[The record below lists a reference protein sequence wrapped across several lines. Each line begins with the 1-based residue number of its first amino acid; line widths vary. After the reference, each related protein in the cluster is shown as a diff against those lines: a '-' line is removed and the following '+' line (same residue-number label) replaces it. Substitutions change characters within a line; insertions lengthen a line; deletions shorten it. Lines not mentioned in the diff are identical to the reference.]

1 MKFNRLE
8 GVFFER
14 ILNAE
19 LGVPVHATLEYEGD
33 TFDVILVPELNEEG
47 DFILRYYNAP
57 TYEPETQ
64 FNEAGVGTKSWTN
77 RQAFGSNP
85 SLERA
90 WLSGGTLTAQMNPS
104 PLPFR
109 PGPPPKLSTTV
120 LYAGFHHR
128 GALGLDRNQVTLR
141 GAPLKRAE
149 FSIVEFPEFVSP
161 NRRWDSIAGIGMR
174 EREVLQSLA
183 SRLEDEATIS
193 IRPSPHHAILDSGN
207 GWNIK
212 LARDEQQTRD
222 IVGHTGLIEKTD
234 SEEFGTDELGEVL
247 EGLKYFFAFAVGA
260 YCHPT
265 VIVGYDSQNRPTWGE
280 IGRFEGTVNHP
291 PNWFNNN
298 SSVSTGAALEALFP
312 IFWSRWGDYKDALV
326 AMVECYVHSNA
337 MRKAG
342 VPKDAV
348 AKSYAGLEILAGL
361 ALHKTIYGS
370 SSEEIFKVLSDY
382 QIPNLRLDRTKTPT
396 MARLCENLG
405 ESEMRGVFLLG
416 GVRNY
421 VAHPLDPDA
430 QAEVKDKYL
439 KYLDVDPVNCFYLH
453 DLSQFYL
460 EYALLKFLGFET
472 GDGHRQLLETIQQ
485 L

>member
-1 MKFNRLE
+1 M
-8 GVFFER
+8 
-14 ILNAE
+14 
-19 LGVPVHATLEYEGD
+19 
-33 TFDVILVPELNEEG
+33 
-47 DFILRYYNAP
+47 
-57 TYEPETQ
+57 
-64 FNEAGVGTKSWTN
+64 
-77 RQAFGSNP
+77 
-85 SLERA
+85 
-90 WLSGGTLTAQMNPS
+90 
-104 PLPFR
+104 
-109 PGPPPKLSTTV
+109 
-120 LYAGFHHR
+120 
-128 GALGLDRNQVTLR
+128 
-141 GAPLKRAE
+141 
-149 FSIVEFPEFVSP
+149 
-161 NRRWDSIAGIGMR
+161 
-174 EREVLQSLA
+174 
-183 SRLEDEATIS
+183 
-193 IRPSPHHAILDSGN
+193 
-207 GWNIK
+207 
-212 LARDEQQTRD
+212 
-222 IVGHTGLIEKTD
+222 
-234 SEEFGTDELGEVL
+234 
-247 EGLKYFFAFAVGA
+247 KYFFAFAVGA

>member
-8 GVFFER
+8 SVFFER
-14 ILNAE
+14 IFNAE
-19 LGVPVHATLEYEGD
+19 LGVPVPAILEYEGD
-33 TFDVILVPELNEEG
+33 TFDVILVPGLNEEG

-64 FNEAGVGTKSWTN
+64 SNEASVGTKTWTI

-104 PLPFR
+104 PFPLR

-120 LYAGFHHR
+120 LDAGVHNS
-128 GALGLDRNQVTLR
+128 GALALDRNQVTLR
-141 GAPLKRAE
+141 GAPLKKAE

-161 NRRWDSIAGIGMR
+161 NRTWGSIAGLDT
-174 EREVLQSLA
+174 EVLKSQA

-222 IVGHTGLIEKTD
+222 MVGHTGLIEKTD

-265 VIVGYDSQNRPTWGE
+265 VIIGFDSQDRPTWGE
-280 IGRFEGTVNHP
+280 IGRFKGTVNHL
-291 PNWFNNN
+291 PNWFNN
-298 SSVSTGAALEALFP
+298 SSVNAGAALEALFP
-312 IFWSRWGDYKDALV
+312 IFWSRWGDYKDAIV
-326 AMVECYVHSNA
+326 AMVECYVHSNT

-342 VPKDAV
+342 IPKDAV

-361 ALHKTIYGS
+361 ELGKTIYGS
-370 SSEEIFKVLSDY
+370 PSEEIFKVLSDY

-396 MARLCENLG
+396 MARLCDNLG
-405 ESEMRGVFLLG
+405 ESEMRGVCLLG

-439 KYLDVDPVNCFYLH
+439 KYLDVDPINCFYLH

-460 EYALLKFLGFET
+460 EYSLLKFLGFET
-472 GDGHRQLLETIQQ
+472 GDGHRRLLETIQQ